1 MTTVFIECRE
11 SCRTRKT
18 AIQIGLSLG
27 AAGIGVAIAAYWLPG
42 IVGAAG
48 LVLAICAIAVAC
60 PAIWRFFTGA
70 THEVHISN
78 EGISDDGCF
87 WPWEVV
93 RSIRSTTLRAKN
105 ITYLVCQRP
114 APMVAIG
121 AKPFDHRRRFELG
134 REC

>member
-1 MTTVFIECRE
+1 MTTVFIEYSRPF
-11 SCRTRKT
+11 RTRKT
-18 AIQIGLSLG
+18 AIQIGVLLG
-27 AAGIGVAIAAYWLPG
+27 VAGIATVIAANWLPG

-48 LVLAICAIAVAC
+48 LVPAICAIAVAC
-60 PAIWRFFTGA
+60 PGIWRFLTGA
-70 THEVHISN
+70 THEVRISN
-78 EGISDDGCF
+78 EGIMDDGRL
-87 WPWEVV
+87 WPWKMV